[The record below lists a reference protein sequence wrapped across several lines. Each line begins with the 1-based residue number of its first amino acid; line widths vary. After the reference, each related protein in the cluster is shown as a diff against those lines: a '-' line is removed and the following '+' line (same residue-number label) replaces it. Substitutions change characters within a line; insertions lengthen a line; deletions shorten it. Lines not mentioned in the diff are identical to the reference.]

1 MPRSANQKKK
11 LSMLRSILLE
21 RTDPSH
27 PMTMPEII
35 SALAAYDISAER
47 KSVYND
53 IETLK
58 ELGVDI
64 KTVRGKSV
72 GYYVASR
79 EFELPELK
87 LLADAVRSSKFI
99 PEKQSGELIKKL
111 SSLAGVHDRK
121 SLNRAVFV
129 SNRAKVI
136 NSEVYKTVDCIQE
149 AIEDNSDITFFYFS
163 WTAEKEKVLR
173 NNGNRYRVSPWA
185 LVWDDSNYYLV
196 AFDTEKQSI
205 RHYRVDKMLDAQITE
220 FSRQGKEQFDEYDI
234 SSYSSAVFGMF
245 GGKPQRVTLKC
256 ENSLANVMID
266 RFGRDVVI
274 LNDGKSFRVH
284 VNVVPSDVFFGW
296 VASFGG
302 DVEIIFPNEVKKKY
316 DSLLS
321 NHKNKEEK

>member
-11 LSMLRSILLE
+11 LTTLRSILLE
-21 RTDPSH
+21 RTDHSH

-53 IETLK
+53 IEILK

-64 KTVRGKSV
+64 KTVRGKST

-111 SSLAGVHDRK
+111 SSLAGIHDRK
-121 SLNRAVFV
+121 ALNRAIFV

-136 NSEVYKTVDCIQE
+136 NSEVYKTVDCIHE
-149 AIEDNSDITFFYFS
+149 AIENNSDITFFYFN

-196 AFDTEKQSI
+196 AFDTEKQGI

-220 FSRQGKEQFDEYDI
+220 FPRQGKEQFDEYDI
-234 SSYSSAVFGMF
+234 ASYSSAVFGMF

-256 ENSLANVMID
+256 ENSLANVIID

-274 LNDGKSFRVH
+274 LNDGESFRVH

-302 DVEIIFPNEVKKKY
+302 DADIIAPEDVKKKY
-316 DSLLS
+316 NMLL
-321 NHKNKEEK
+321 NNFKD